1 MFLEDCEILENIC
14 ISDNNFLMRVLS
26 TKAIKHSKAGQFF
39 MLKSNTY
46 LRRPISLYYM
56 TDNTLE
62 FYYHIKGSG
71 TKYISNLKSG
81 DIINIQGP
89 LGNGFDTNIEN
100 NNILLI
106 AGGVGIAP
114 MKLLIDK
121 LLEKNNK
128 ITFIAGGSNSGS
140 VSILNFFNFDSIN
153 TFICTDDGSVG
164 EKLNTVQKF
173 RSILDYNKFDR
184 VYTCGP
190 TIMMNLVSKIAI
202 ENNIECYA
210 SLENMMACGVNVC
223 LGCSI
228 KTNIGQKKV
237 CYDGSVFNSKDLIL
251 E

>member
-1 MFLEDCEILENIC
+1 MFLEDCEIIENIC
-14 ISDNNFLMRVLS
+14 ISNNNFLMRVFS
-26 TKAIKHSKAGQFF
+26 NNAFKNSKAGHFF

-46 LRRPISLYYM
+46 LRRPISLHYM
-56 TDNTLE
+56 NDNILE
-62 FYYHIKGSG
+62 FYYHTKGSG
-71 TKYISNLKSG
+71 TKYISELKSG

-100 NNILLI
+100 KNILLI

-114 MKLLIDK
+114 MKLLIEK
-121 LLEKNNK
+121 LLKKNNI
-128 ITFIAGGSNSGS
+128 ITFIVGGANSSS
-140 VSILNFFNFDSIN
+140 VEIIKVFKFNDID

-173 RSILDYNKFDR
+173 QSILNTKSFDR

-190 TIMMNLVSKIAI
+190 TIMMNLVSKVAI

-210 SLENMMACGVNVC
+210 SLENMMACGVNAC

-228 KTNIGQKKV
+228 STHIGQKKV
-237 CYDGSVFNSKDLIL
+237 CYDGPVFNSNDLII